1 MTRITRGGLMVVAAA
16 MTVTVSAC
24 GHVWDSESTGQ
35 TTSGARTTPSVL
47 SPTQARHRRGDA
59 HADADLRPALDDVTD
74 RDAADR
80 SLPDCRARAT
90 RADSCDDADP
100 DSNDAATER
109 TPAAGDA
116 ATR

>member
-47 SPTQARHRRGDA
+47 SPT
-59 HADADLRPALDDVTD
+59 PVVTD
-74 RDAADR
+74 V
-80 SLPDCRARAT
+80 AT
-90 RADSCDDADP
+90 
-100 DSNDAATER
+100 
-109 TPAAGDA
+109 AAGEQGCRGG
-116 ATR
+116 TRGTAID